1 MCSNYADSLIDM
13 AQNSKPKHTC
23 SQDVRQGTTAY
34 IYFDN
39 DEDLTKAFESK
50 DQLYFQSKPVYF
62 SPIKHKTCY
71 AYEHS
76 NYEVKQRR
84 EHPLHYKIIRE
95 LYPSHL
101 KNWDETT
108 NIKK

>member
-23 SQDVRQGTTAY
+23 SRPGTTAY

-39 DEDLTKAFESK
+39 DEDLAKAFESK
-50 DQLYFQSKPVYF
+50 DQLYFQSKPVYLD
-62 SPIKHKTCY
+62 PIKHKTCY
-71 AYEHS
+71 AYGHPDH
-76 NYEVKQRR
+76 EVKQHR
-84 EHPLHYKIIRE
+84 EHPLHYRITRE
-95 LYPSHL
+95 PYPSHL